1 MINATIKEGHKGFYN
16 QYAEKKFA
24 LLEEGQTLSI
34 EREEADQYI
43 CSVVNPSD
51 ISKDFGVYDG
61 MRILAY
67 KEDLDIVNMAS
78 VLFNGM
84 REEAENEE

>member
-1 MINATIKEGHKGFYN
+1 MINATIKEGHRGFYN
-16 QYAEKKFA
+16 RYAEKKLA
-24 LLEEGQTLSI
+24 LLEEGQTLTI

-67 KEDLDIVNMAS
+67 EQNLEIVNMAS

-84 REEAENEE
+84 REEADQS

>member
-1 MINATIKEGHKGFYN
+1 MINATIKEGHKGYYN
-16 QYAEKKFA
+16 QYGNKKFA
-24 LLEEGQTLSI
+24 LLEEGQTLTI
-34 EREEADQYI
+34 ERQEADQYL

-61 MRILAY
+61 MWILAY
-67 KEDLDIVNMAS
+67 EEDLEIVNMAS

-84 REEAENEE
+84 REEADQS

>member
-1 MINATIKEGHKGFYN
+1 MINATIKEGHGGFYDRHG
-16 QYAEKKFA
+16 EKKFV
-24 LLEEGQTLSI
+24 LLEEGQTLTI

-67 KEDLDIVNMAS
+67 EQNLEIVNMAS

-84 REEAENEE
+84 REEADQS

>member
-24 LLEEGQTLSI
+24 LLEEGQTLTI

-61 MRILAY
+61 MWILAY
-67 KEDLDIVNMAS
+67 EEDLDIH
-78 VLFNGM
+78 
-84 REEAENEE
+84 NEK

>member
-1 MINATIKEGHKGFYN
+1 MTNATIKEGHIGFYH
-16 QYAEKKFA
+16 QYGNKKLA
-24 LLEEGQTLSI
+24 LLEEGQALKI

-84 REEAENEE
+84 REEADQS

>member
-1 MINATIKEGHKGFYN
+1 MINAIIKEGHRGFYD

-24 LLEEGQTLSI
+24 LLEEGQALTI
-34 EREEADQYI
+34 ERQEADKYI

-51 ISKDFGVYDG
+51 TSKDFGVYDG
-61 MRILAY
+61 MWILAY

-84 REEAENEE
+84 RKEADQS

>member
-24 LLEEGQTLSI
+24 LLEEGQTLTI

-61 MRILAY
+61 MWILAY